1 MTTRRQLRTMTALD
15 DPTSAFRCF
24 DCGAGFVLPET
35 GAPYEALNCAGCHKF
50 LGVFATYDAQ
60 RTERRWIITSG
71 RPDRYQP

>member
-24 DCGAGFVLPET
+24 DCGVGFVLPET
-35 GAPYEALNCAGCHKF
+35 GEPNEALSCAGCQKV
-50 LGVFATYDAQ
+50 LGRFATFAAR

-71 RPDRYQP
+71 RPEQYQP